1 MTAGCQTRP
10 APRTELAIFFFFSPL
25 SFFLFFLW
33 SCREAEI
40 RVSAAAAA
48 EESLQIETPCPPA
61 CRACLPSLPAR
72 PPTRQRSE
80 PLVPGLAMDEQA
92 GPGVF
97 FNNNNNSVLPGGGK
111 GPQAEGGGGE
121 AARAQ
126 YSIPGI
132 LHFLQHEWARFE
144 VERAQWEVERAELQ
158 AQIAFLQGERKGQEN
173 LKKDLVRRIKMLEYA
188 LKQERAKYHKLK
200 YGTELNQGDMKP
212 PSYDSDEG
220 NENENEVPPPL
231 NSQISW
237 KQGRQ
242 LLRQYLQEVGYTD
255 TILDVKS
262 QRVKALLG
270 LAGDAGERPADKNPE
285 PMVNGTEPSLK
296 GSIMIGKPDLT
307 DSASVLEAFK
317 FIESAAAEFSDEDD
331 DEDSEGKDKTIIDS
345 ATIVRKKVS
354 ASPSS
359 SSDISDDPDTEEA
372 LKGFDFLASSEEVD
386 GSPESRSAG
395 DGTDLGP
402 NRSKLQDMLANLRD
416 VEDLPPMQPSVTPPA
431 RPSIPRLNEHE
442 VNRTEEVEA
451 MTFPP
456 TSGKSF
462 IMGADEAMESELGL
476 GELAGLTVAN
486 EADSLTYDIT
496 NNKDAL
502 RKTWNPKFTLRSHF
516 DGIRGL
522 AFHPVE
528 PVLVTA
534 SEDHTLKMWNLQK
547 TAPAKKS
554 TSLDVEPIYT
564 FRAHRGSVLCVVMSA
579 NGDQCFSGGVDGTI
593 QSWNTPNP
601 NIDPYDSYEPSVLRG
616 ALCGHTDSVWGLV
629 YSAAHQRLLSCSA
642 DGTVRLWNAAD
653 TSPALTVFNENREL
667 GIPSS
672 VDLVCSEPAHM
683 VSSFSSGQTGIFN
696 METRQLVLNL
706 ESTGETGAACQ
717 INKVLSHPTL
727 PITITA
733 LEDRRIKFFDNNTGK
748 LIHAMVAHL
757 DAVTSLAVDPNG
769 LYLMSGSHDCSIRL
783 WNLESKTCIQ
793 EFTAHRKKFDE
804 SIHDV
809 AFHPSKCYIASAGAD
824 ALAKVFV

>member
-1 MTAGCQTRP
+1 
-10 APRTELAIFFFFSPL
+10 
-25 SFFLFFLW
+25 
-33 SCREAEI
+33 
-40 RVSAAAAA
+40 
-48 EESLQIETPCPPA
+48 
-61 CRACLPSLPAR
+61 
-72 PPTRQRSE
+72 
-80 PLVPGLAMDEQA
+80 MDEQA

-97 FNNNNNSVLPGGGK
+97 FSNNNNNNALLLPPPAGGPGLEP
-111 GPQAEGGGGE
+111 GEAAAAAAAAAAAGGAGGGGGVSASGAAAPVS

-126 YSIPGI
+126 YSVPGI
-132 LHFLQHEWARFE
+132 LHFLQHEWGRFE
-144 VERAQWEVERAELQ
+144 AERAEWEAERAELQ

-212 PSYDSDEG
+212 PNYDSDEG
-220 NENENEVPPPL
+220 NETEIQPEQ
-231 NSQISW
+231 NSQLIW

-262 QRVKALLG
+262 KRVRALLG
-270 LAGDAGERPADKNPE
+270 LSSDASEKENRNQE
-285 PMVNGTEPSLK
+285 PMVNGTEGQIK
-296 GSIMIGKPDLT
+296 ENAMIGKPELT
-307 DSASVLEAFK
+307 DSASLLETFK
-317 FIESAAAEFSDEDD
+317 FLENAAADFSDEE
-331 DEDSEGKDKTIIDS
+331 DEEDIEGREKTIIDT
-345 ATIVRKKVS
+345 ATIVRKRVLS
-354 ASPSS
+354 DSS
-359 SSDISDDPDTEEA
+359 EDRDTEEA
-372 LKGFDFLASSEEVD
+372 LKEFDFLVTSDEGD
-386 GSPESRSAG
+386 GESRSSG
-395 DGTDLGP
+395 DGTDWDQCLMPEAWNVDQGVITKLKEQYKKERKGKKGVKRP

-416 VEDLPPMQPSVTPPA
+416 VDDLPSLQPSVAPSS
-431 RPSIPRLNEHE
+431 RPSSSRLIEHE
-442 VNRTEEVEA
+442 INRTDEVEA
-451 MTFPP
+451 LTFPP
-456 TSGKSF
+456 SSGKSF
-462 IMGADEAMESELGL
+462 IMGTDEALENELGL

-486 EADSLTYDIT
+486 EADSLTYDIG

-528 PVLVTA
+528 PVLITA

-554 TSLDVEPIYT
+554 ASLDVEPIYT
-564 FRAHRGSVLCVVMSA
+564 FRAHNGPVLCVVMSS
-579 NGDQCFSGGVDGTI
+579 NGEQCYSGGTDGLI
-593 QSWNTPNP
+593 HGWNTTNP
-601 NIDPYDSYEPSVLRG
+601 NIDPYDSYDPSVLRG
-616 ALCGHTDSVWGLV
+616 AFVGHTDAVWGLV
-629 YSAAHQRLLSCSA
+629 YSGAHQRLLSCSA
-642 DGTVRLWNAAD
+642 DGTIRLWKATEIA
-653 TSPALTVFNENREL
+653 PALNIFNDNQEM

-672 VDLVCSEPAHM
+672 VDLVSSDPSLM
-683 VSSFSSGQTGIFN
+683 VASFNSGHTSIFN
-696 METRQLVLNL
+696 METRQQILTL
-706 ESTGETGAACQ
+706 ESSVDTSISSCQ
-717 INKVLSHPTL
+717 INKVISHPTL
-727 PITITA
+727 PISITA
-733 LEDRRIKFFDNNTGK
+733 HEDRHIKFYDNNTGK
-748 LIHAMVAHL
+748 LIHSMVAHL